1 MPRKPTRD
9 GRRVHI
15 NIRVSEP
22 EAVLLD
28 SVRGELRRGPWMREA
43 ALGAAHRM
51 RNSGIP
57 ESLGIGIIVDDRQP
71 PGIVSVIAPGEEKTD
86 VRSFALTPEEAVPK
100 HGRKP
105 KAKRPC
111 EHRIRPGSYC
121 TRCGR
126 LI

>member
-22 EAVLLD
+22 EAALLD
-28 SVRGELRRGPWMREA
+28 SVRGGLRRGPWMREA

-51 RNSGIP
+51 RDSGIL
-57 ESLGIGIIVDDRQP
+57 ESLGIGIIVDDHQP

-86 VRSFALTPEEAVPK
+86 VRSFALPPEEAVTETANCK
-100 HGRKP
+100 HRGLRMAKGVCPDCCTYVARKP
-105 KAKRPC
+105 
-111 EHRIRPGSYC
+111 
-121 TRCGR
+121 
-126 LI
+126 